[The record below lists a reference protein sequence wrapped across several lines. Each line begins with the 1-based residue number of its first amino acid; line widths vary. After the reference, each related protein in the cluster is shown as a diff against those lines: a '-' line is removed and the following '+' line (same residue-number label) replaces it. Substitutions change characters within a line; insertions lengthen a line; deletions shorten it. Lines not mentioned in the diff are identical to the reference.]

1 MKSRTFTKYNNKVK
15 TIFLERGRA
24 VFSFF
29 FWGGRGWGGGGGMCV
44 WGEGGGGG
52 VHLFFFFNLV
62 TWNPRTLQSIYH
74 QISVP
79 KREENVCL
87 KVLVGEVQIATL
99 SRFPT
104 TVGCFLCSIY

>member
-24 VFSFF
+24 VFVF
-29 FWGGRGWGGGGGMCV
+29 FWGVGGGVYVCVGG
-44 WGEGGGGG
+44 GGGGG